1 MKWRK
6 EEGGFVST
14 FLAPLAV
21 SLVQRVIS
29 LVVEGISGKGA
40 RRAGKRYMNR
50 KVYFRFILL
59 AISRISA
66 FCEEIIYL

>member
-40 RRAGKRYMNR
+40 RRAWKRYMNR
-50 KVYFRFILL
+50 KV
-59 AISRISA
+59 
-66 FCEEIIYL
+66 